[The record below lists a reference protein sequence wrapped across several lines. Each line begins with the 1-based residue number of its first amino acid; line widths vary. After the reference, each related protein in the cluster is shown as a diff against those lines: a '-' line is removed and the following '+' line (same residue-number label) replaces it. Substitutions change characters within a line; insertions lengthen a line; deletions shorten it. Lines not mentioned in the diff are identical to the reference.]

1 MRVDYEKREIVCG
14 VGDLVQESTYRR
26 IGVERG
32 DGFRRM
38 WIGQDIHTRRAE
50 QRANEDPHY
59 RAEVHVV
66 HRTSVGGWNVT
77 VTGRIDGLSVDKEA
91 KRVCIEEVKSIHFD
105 LELEALYRSEKLQ
118 RHLYQLLLYAYF
130 LSGAAGS
137 RRIRVRAAARAHRS
151 GLRRRE
157 DHRHGVRSRQRRNGA
172 ARPAWPSSSKTW
184 KSRRRCAPPSA
195 PSPTR
200 CSSRSKG
207 RARGQ
212 EEIVSA
218 VARGIWQRDALLVS
232 APTGI
237 GKTMAV
243 LYPAVKQSLKL
254 GKKLFFLTSK
264 TLQQDAAVKAL
275 DLLND
280 GSFRVLRVRSKQKMC
295 AHTEMI
301 CHEDFC
307 PFAAKYSEKMAKS
320 GLVTNIVTSMSYFD
334 PDVTFELAK
343 STRGLSVRGLARA
356 HRSGR
361 RDRLR
366 LQLHL
371 RSVRR
376 PQDLHAGEG
385 LQRLRAGGRR
395 SAQPRRPRPRR
406 GIRRNCTRSRSR
418 KCGGSS

>member
-1 MRVDYEKREIVCG
+1 MRIDYEKREIVCG

-66 HRTSVGGWNVT
+66 HRTTVGGWSVT
-77 VTGRIDGLSVDKEA
+77 VTGRVDGLSIDKEA
-91 KRVCIEEVKSIHFD
+91 KRVSIEEVKSIHFD

-130 LSGAAGS
+130 LSGQPDLDGYTFAPQLALIDLVSGDVRIIDTEFD
-137 RRIRVRAAARAHRS
+137 RRKVEDTLHASLAKLIEDLEVSSALRLAKRAFSDTLAFPFDTMRA
-151 GLRRRE
+151 
-157 DHRHGVRSRQRRNGA
+157 
-172 ARPAWPSSSKTW
+172 
-184 KSRRRCAPPSA
+184 
-195 PSPTR
+195 
-200 CSSRSKG
+200 
-207 RARGQ
+207 GQ
-212 EEIVSA
+212 EEMISA
-218 VARGIWQRDALLVS
+218 VARGIWQRDALLIS

-275 DLLND
+275 ELLND
-280 GSFRVLRVRSKQKMC
+280 GSFRVLRIRSKQKMC

-307 PFAAKYSEKMAKS
+307 PFAAKYP
-320 GLVTNIVTSMSYFD
+320 TSPS
-334 PDVTFELAK
+334 
-343 STRGLSVRGLARA
+343 SW
-356 HRSGR
+356 RS
-361 RDRLR
+361 
-366 LQLHL
+366 
-371 RSVRR
+371 
-376 PQDLHAGEG
+376 PP
-385 LQRLRAGGRR
+385 R
-395 SAQPRRPRPRR
+395 SA
-406 GIRRNCTRSRSR
+406 RSRSR
-418 KCGGSS
+418 SS